1 MARAGSKM
9 ESYCFGTGGIRVV
22 RLSGDRCCGV
32 SEGAST
38 WPASPRQQL
47 FIVKFE
53 IVVRKDGRVLSA
65 HAVSGTPEAYKAG
78 EPAVKE
84 WAFKPYLVMGKPG
97 SGSVSGG
104 HSAIGIALHV
114 ELAIILMCGLK
125 AESFVEPQSR
135 VDFHDGQAH
144 SLIETCGLAD

>member
-1 MARAGSKM
+1 VPAGLCGGSRMAGSLAASAAPLRRQT
-9 ESYCFGTGGIRVV
+9 EFS
-22 RLSGDRCCGV
+22 LLEV
-32 SEGAST
+32 SKL
-38 WPASPRQQL
+38 RR
-47 FIVKFE
+47 IVGMWL
-53 IVVRKDGRVLSA
+53 IA
-65 HAVSGTPEAYKAG
+65 AVQSIDP
-78 EPAVKE
+78 
-84 WAFKPYLVMGKPG
+84 LG
-97 SGSVSGG
+97 SGSVSSG